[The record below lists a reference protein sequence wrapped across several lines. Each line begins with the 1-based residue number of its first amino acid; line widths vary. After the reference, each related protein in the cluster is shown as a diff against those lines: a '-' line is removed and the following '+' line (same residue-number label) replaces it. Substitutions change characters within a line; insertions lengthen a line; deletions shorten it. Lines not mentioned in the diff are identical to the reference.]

1 MNDFWGNSADIIILL
16 IESILMPI
24 KEAILTYIIF
34 DTVLDNNKEKK
45 KFNVIVEREDNKSR
59 EEYLIEIEKSKKSNQ
74 PSNA

>member
-1 MNDFWGNSADIIILL
+1 
-16 IESILMPI
+16 MPI

>member
-1 MNDFWGNSADIIILL
+1 MVFIIL
-16 IESILMPI
+16 